1 MGAGEFRSRIGVY
14 NIKGKAVAWD
24 AIAIFRMQNGKIAE
38 QWVSR
43 DELGILLSVGALT
56 PGSEA
61 K

>member
-1 MGAGEFRSRIGVY
+1 
-14 NIKGKAVAWD
+14 
-24 AIAIFRMQNGKIAE
+24 MQNGKIAE